1 MKEASQLTLFAEDS
15 PARTSPTREP
25 ERELKASAAAYG
37 QSMPDLLASFDRNSS
52 SWRTSQHCLVEG
64 LTVFS
69 ETWPRSG
76 MMRNGIAYQLQ
87 PLVRL
92 TDETA
97 SGSWPTPRSC
107 SSMAATLTPKL
118 AAHKY
123 PNLETVVAR
132 TLWPTPTAS
141 MGGPNNQSQSVRAGK
156 HGINLAGAV
165 RMVPTPTAQDW
176 KDGRKPYD
184 RKKNG
189 TKTQDTLGR
198 LLASSGETANGTLN
212 PTWVEWLMGFPLG
225 WTDLNN

>member
-1 MKEASQLTLFAEDS
+1 MKEVSQLMLFAEDF
-15 PARTSPTREP
+15 PAKTSPMREP
-25 ERELKASAAAYG
+25 AQELKVSAAAYG
-37 QSMPDLLASFDRNSS
+37 QSSPDLLANYDPNTS

-76 MMRNGIAYQLQ
+76 MMRSGTAYRLQ

-92 TDETA
+92 TD
-97 SGSWPTPRSC
+97 
-107 SSMAATLTPKL
+107 AT
-118 AAHKY
+118 
-123 PNLETVVAR
+123 EFG
-132 TLWPTPTAS
+132 LWPTPTAS
-141 MGGPNNQSQSVRAGK
+141 IGGPNDQSKSVRAGK
-156 HGINLAGAV
+156 HGINLSGAV
-165 RMVPTPTAQDW
+165 RMVPTPTARDW

-212 PTWVEWLMGFPLG
+212 PTWVEWLMGFPTG
-225 WTDLNN
+225 WTDLNS